1 MVEDTV
7 VWLKWLYLNFEIEN
21 SLLRCHHITNASK
34 TMDDGETFTRE
45 WKSVPKRTPSKV
57 AKKLMILKLRSP
69 KTAKESGGRKAAP
82 PPQVSEQKVRRE
94 AAVDAEISST
104 YYCEVE
110 KKMKLLTFRY
120 FQNFLSVFQDIW
132 VWKQAISVVLFG
144 PLFRSQILL
153 KHDILL
159 NFVILGVFNHLNFG
173 LLTSKINPD
182 TLNIIEYT

>member
-1 MVEDTV
+1 MPQHSTFQKPWVTGEAFTANAFSSANENWPWRGRRQRWRRKV
-7 VWLKWLYLNFEIEN
+7 V
-21 SLLRCHHITNASK
+21 T
-34 TMDDGETFTRE
+34 
-45 WKSVPKRTPSKV
+45 
-57 AKKLMILKLRSP
+57 LKLCGKGKWPRSGLP
-69 KTAKESGGRKAAP
+69 RRKLT
-82 PPQVSEQKVRRE
+82 KVVARSSRRCR
-94 AAVDAEISST
+94 DIINLLLWSR
-104 YYCEVE
+104 

-132 VWKQAISVVLFG
+132 FWKQAISVVLFG